1 MNVILRRMDSGPHA
15 VGRREVMGGES
26 GDCKSELV
34 ITVLSTNALLL
45 ASLHFKEHGY

>member
-15 VGRREVMGGES
+15 VGCKEVMGGES

-34 ITVLSTNALLL
+34 IMLSTNALLL
-45 ASLHFKEHGY
+45 ASLRFKEHGY